1 LSYTIQAFHQGKQ
14 GKYFIVHDHTLQFDG
29 FSTSFQPEIVMKK
42 IAIASD
48 HGGFELKESII
59 AQLLNTGWEV
69 DDLGPHSGDSVDY
82 PDYGIKLAEEIAD
95 KKVQRGIVI
104 CGTGIGMSIVVNRFP
119 GIRGTLCSDLF
130 TAKLCREHND
140 SNILI
145 LGGRVIGKGLAAEI
159 VDTWLNT
166 PFEGGRHQRR
176 LDKINQIDASLK
188 SKENL

>member
-1 LSYTIQAFHQGKQ
+1 
-14 GKYFIVHDHTLQFDG
+14 
-29 FSTSFQPEIVMKK
+29 MKK
-42 IAIASD
+42 IALASD
-48 HGGFELKESII
+48 HGGFDLKESVI
-59 AQLLNTGWEV
+59 AHLLNTGWEG

-82 PDYGIKLAEEIAD
+82 PDYGIKLAEAVAE

-104 CGTGIGMSIVVNRFP
+104 CGTGIGMSIVVNRYP

-145 LGGRVIGKGLAAEI
+145 MGGRVIGKGLAAEI
-159 VDTWLNT
+159 VNTWLNT

-188 SKENL
+188 TKGNL

>member
-1 LSYTIQAFHQGKQ
+1 
-14 GKYFIVHDHTLQFDG
+14 
-29 FSTSFQPEIVMKK
+29 MKK

-48 HGGFELKESII
+48 HGGFELKQGII
-59 AQLLNTGWEV
+59 AHLLNKGWDVE
-69 DDLGPHSGDSVDY
+69 DLGPENEDSVDY
-82 PDYGIKLAEEIAD
+82 PDYGIKIAESVAE
-95 KKVQRGIVI
+95 KKLERGIVI

-119 GIRGTLCSDLF
+119 GVRGTLCTDIF

-140 SNILI
+140 SNVLV
-145 LGGRVIGKGLAAEI
+145 LGGRIIGKGLAAEI

-176 LDKINQIDASLK
+176 LDKINQIDTS

>member
-1 LSYTIQAFHQGKQ
+1 
-14 GKYFIVHDHTLQFDG
+14 
-29 FSTSFQPEIVMKK
+29 MKK

-48 HGGFELKESII
+48 HGGFDLKESVI
-59 AQLLNTGWEV
+59 AHLLNTGWEV
-69 DDLGPHSGDSVDY
+69 EDLGPHSGDSVDY
-82 PDYGIKLAEEIAD
+82 PDYGIKLAEEVAE
-95 KKVQRGIVI
+95 KKVERGIVI

-119 GIRGTLCSDLF
+119 GIRGTLCADVF

-145 LGGRVIGKGLAAEI
+145 MGGRVIGKGLAAEI
-159 VDTWLNT
+159 VNTWLNT
-166 PFEGGRHQRR
+166 AFEGGRHQRR